1 LRAGFMNKA
10 ALPRRASGVILLA
23 LCAQVVTLNL
33 GPCLLSCWRAGL
45 ETESHHHPG
54 PTMPDPPGHQ
64 TQHMSGAQVAAPGQ
78 CHTVTLLVLPFAQPR
93 FPVAPVLAVA
103 LVSADT
109 PASLPLT
116 SATPAFDTPP
126 PRS

>member
-1 LRAGFMNKA
+1 MNRA
-10 ALPRRASGVILLA
+10 ALPRRASGLILLA

-45 ETESHHHPG
+45 EAQSHHQG
-54 PTMPDPPGHQ
+54 PMMPDSMGHHP
-64 TQHMSGAQVAAPGQ
+64 QHMGGPQVAAPGQ

-93 FPVAPVLAVA
+93 FPVAPVLAAA

-126 PRS
+126 PRV

>member
-1 LRAGFMNKA
+1 MNRA
-10 ALPRRASGVILLA
+10 ALPRRTSGVILLV

-33 GPCLLSCWRAGL
+33 GPCLLSCWRAAL
-45 ETESHHHPG
+45 EAESHHQG
-54 PTMPDPPGHQ
+54 PMMPDSMGHH
-64 TQHMSGAQVAAPGQ
+64 THHMSGPQVAAPGQ
-78 CHTVTLLVLPFAQPR
+78 CHTVTLLVLPFAQPS
-93 FPVAPVLAVA
+93 FPVAPVLAAA